1 MLLAELDL
9 CVNHSTRSMN
19 EVIVMHKKDVLGV
32 DLSPLNAMEG
42 PHYTNSGSG
51 VCDVNGHSSGKR
63 DITVLHVISTGS
75 GCGLPRVSLSDN
87 YAECRATVRL
97 NLTESKITGLNEVQ
111 RSRLLT
117 LRSGML
123 FLMPPI
129 FTRMAVC

>member
-42 PHYTNSGSG
+42 PHYTNSDFG
-51 VCDVNGHSSGKR
+51 VCGVNGHSSGKH
-63 DITVLHVISTGS
+63 DITELHVISTGS

-87 YAECRATVRL
+87 YAECRAIVPL
-97 NLTESKITGLNEVQ
+97 NLTESKITGLKEVR
-111 RSRLLT
+111 RSRLITLT
-117 LRSGML
+117 SSVR
-123 FLMPPI
+123 FLMLPI
-129 FTRMAVC
+129 FTKMGVC